1 MLPDSSQ
8 NIYPC
13 SEENIRAILDFYF
26 EIPEGN
32 LNYVLTRTG
41 LSINQIEYIA
51 KRVSEN
57 IDYLKKHIKSL
68 TISNAM
74 KYGVDALTV
83 SEKKWQGTQ
92 SRNTITRGLRELILN
107 DRSL

>member
-1 MLPDSSQ
+1 MVPYSSQ
-8 NIYPC
+8 NIYPY

-32 LNYVLTRTG
+32 LKFLLTQKELT
-41 LSINQIEYIA
+41 INQIEYIA

-57 IDYLKKHIKSL
+57 IEYLNKHIKRL

-74 KYGVDALTV
+74 TYGIDALTV
-83 SEKKWQGTQ
+83 SEKKWRGTQ
-92 SRNTITRGLRELILN
+92 SRNAITRGLRELIIR
-107 DRSL
+107 DSSL

>member
-8 NIYPC
+8 NIYPY

-32 LNYVLTRTG
+32 LNFILTKKDLT
-41 LSINQIEYIA
+41 INQIEYIA

-57 IDYLKKHIKSL
+57 IDYLNKHIKGL

-74 KYGVDALTV
+74 KYGIEALTV
-83 SEKKWQGTQ
+83 SEKKWWGTQ
-92 SRNTITRGLRELILN
+92 SRNAITRGLRELIIRGGN
-107 DRSL
+107 S

>member
-1 MLPDSSQ
+1 MLPESSQ
-8 NIYPC
+8 NIYPY

-32 LNYVLTRTG
+32 LNFMLTKKDLT
-41 LSINQIEYIA
+41 INQIEYIA

-57 IDYLKKHIKSL
+57 IEYLNKHIKRL

-74 KYGVDALTV
+74 TYGIDALTV
-83 SEKKWQGTQ
+83 SEKNWRGTQ
-92 SRNTITRGLRELILN
+92 SRNAITRGLRVLILN
-107 DRSL
+107 DRNL